1 MQVLT
6 NEIHL
11 WLQWLTFRVQGACGC
26 EDLLGDEGHK
36 VVNVVMVTVVRVTI
50 VMVVVHCVSVNADT
64 TIGAGGEEKR
74 LSGGKQVL
82 IPHIT

>member
-36 VVNVVMVTVVRVTI
+36 VVNVVMVTVGRVII
-50 VMVVVHCVSVNADT
+50 VMVVVHCVSVNADA

-74 LSGGKQVL
+74 LNGGKQVL

>member
-36 VVNVVMVTVVRVTI
+36 VVNVVMVTVVRVAI

-74 LSGGKQVL
+74 LNGGKQVL